1 VQFVYT
7 IPTEASGLDAGGVH
21 LLRNAVENH
30 ARVDVVNIM
39 TFDYYD
45 DRSNAS
51 AETIFGPCE
60 TFTTDDATTIAPQN
74 DWQFSRI
81 FEPVTQGR
89 GHRL

>member
-1 VQFVYT
+1 
-7 IPTEASGLDAGGVH
+7 
-21 LLRNAVENH
+21 
-30 ARVDVVNIM
+30 M

-51 AETIFGPCE
+51 AETTFGPCE

-74 DWQFSRI
+74 DWQFSHI